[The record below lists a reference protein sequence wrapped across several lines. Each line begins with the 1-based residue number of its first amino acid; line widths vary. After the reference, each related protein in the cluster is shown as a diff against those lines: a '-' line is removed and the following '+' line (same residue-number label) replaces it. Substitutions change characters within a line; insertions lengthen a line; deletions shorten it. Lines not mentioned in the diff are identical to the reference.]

1 MNLQELSEKL
11 NVSKATLS
19 RVINNKP
26 GVSNKKREE
35 IKQFLAKNNL
45 LKLSNE
51 NNIVIIIPDFENP
64 FFGEIIKEISKL
76 LREHGYQI
84 TIYDTDENVENE
96 KIIVR
101 GLIKNKVSGVIFCIS
116 DGIESVHNISLLQ
129 KANIP
134 VVLFDRELDFSLS
147 GVFLDDFQAG
157 ILATEHLISKGCK
170 KIAVIPGS
178 LELKHIKNRFSG
190 YQYILK
196 QHNLSFT
203 DKYIFQGDMRIESGT
218 AAMKSIINSDIDF
231 DGILILN
238 NFMTIG
244 VLNYINNNDSSLYN
258 KYSILGFDIP
268 EYLFKMTPNINII
281 TRSRKE
287 MGYLT
292 ANLLLKELKNKKK
305 ENYTQKI
312 IIDPI
317 LF

>member
-1 MNLQELSEKL
+1 MQGNRACRGKSEGKNLDLEKPQRL
-11 NVSKATLS
+11 
-19 RVINNKP
+19 
-26 GVSNKKREE
+26 
-35 IKQFLAKNNL
+35 
-45 LKLSNE
+45 
-51 NNIVIIIPDFENP
+51 
-64 FFGEIIKEISKL
+64 
-76 LREHGYQI
+76 
-84 TIYDTDENVENE
+84 
-96 KIIVR
+96 
-101 GLIKNKVSGVIFCIS
+101 
-116 DGIESVHNISLLQ
+116 
-129 KANIP
+129 
-134 VVLFDRELDFSLS
+134 
-147 GVFLDDFQAG
+147 
-157 ILATEHLISKGCK
+157 
-170 KIAVIPGS
+170 
-178 LELKHIKNRFSG
+178 
-190 YQYILK
+190 
-196 QHNLSFT
+196 T
-203 DKYIFQGDMRIESGT
+203 DKYIFQGDMKIESGT

>member
-1 MNLQELSEKL
+1 
-11 NVSKATLS
+11 
-19 RVINNKP
+19 
-26 GVSNKKREE
+26 
-35 IKQFLAKNNL
+35 
-45 LKLSNE
+45 
-51 NNIVIIIPDFENP
+51 
-64 FFGEIIKEISKL
+64 
-76 LREHGYQI
+76 
-84 TIYDTDENVENE
+84 
-96 KIIVR
+96 
-101 GLIKNKVSGVIFCIS
+101 
-116 DGIESVHNISLLQ
+116 
-129 KANIP
+129 
-134 VVLFDRELDFSLS
+134 
-147 GVFLDDFQAG
+147 
-157 ILATEHLISKGCK
+157 
-170 KIAVIPGS
+170 
-178 LELKHIKNRFSG
+178 
-190 YQYILK
+190 
-196 QHNLSFT
+196 
-203 DKYIFQGDMRIESGT
+203 
-218 AAMKSIINSDIDF
+218 MKSIINSDIDF